1 MEASPIF
8 YLAITT
14 LAFGV
19 LFGIV
24 ELRSVR
30 GAFAEARV
38 RERAQRKPRS

>member
-19 LFGIV
+19 LFGV
-24 ELRSVR
+24 AELRSLR
-30 GAFAEARV
+30 GALAEARV
-38 RERAQRKPRS
+38 REPVNRKQRS

>member
-19 LFGIV
+19 LFGIA

-30 GAFAEARV
+30 SAFVEARV
-38 RERAQRKPRS
+38 RKPMHGKPRS